1 MDSSYLQEYI
11 SFGKVLFTIQCETLW
26 AHRPAFSTFRINVF
40 FSLQL
45 RKSGLPPEPKR
56 PSRKFRRRPNNLL
69 LEYNRRQ
76 KRFVWLETHLW
87 HAKRFHMTEKWG
99 YKLADFPNDKSFRAC
114 YRATANHCLLQ
125 VKFTLWQGLKQSGTD
140 NSYLLYVY
148 VCLHLILH
156 S

>member
-1 MDSSYLQEYI
+1 M
-11 SFGKVLFTIQCETLW
+11 KVLLKYFFFIQCEKRW
-26 AHRPAFSTFRINVF
+26 AQRPVINFWFDGDKLMNKTTPLVHFKLITF

-56 PSRKFRRRPNNLL
+56 PSRKFRRRPQNLL

-76 KRFVWLETHLW
+76 NRFIWLETHLW

-99 YKLADFPNDKSFRAC
+99 YKLANFPNDKSFRAC

-125 VKFTLWQGLKQSGTD
+125 VRCTLCYPLRQSQK
-140 NSYLLYVY
+140 
-148 VCLHLILH
+148 
-156 S
+156 